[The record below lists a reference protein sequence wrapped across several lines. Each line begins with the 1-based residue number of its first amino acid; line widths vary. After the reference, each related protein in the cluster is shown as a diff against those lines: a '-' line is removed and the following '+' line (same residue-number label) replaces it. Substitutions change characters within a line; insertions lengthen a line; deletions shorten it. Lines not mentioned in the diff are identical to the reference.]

1 LSQVA
6 SKIGELPNHRPTMSP
21 AAPTRHRDDDVVGQA
36 PVSSAPTNGDMSSML
51 AIETRD
57 LRKRFGSA
65 QILDGVDLQVPEGSI
80 AAIMGPSG
88 TGKSVMIKHIL
99 GLLRP
104 DSGDVLVRGRSLAR
118 MSRSEVIA
126 MRRDIGVMFQDGAL
140 FSSMTVY
147 DNVAFPLRQHTD
159 YSDREVHEIAME
171 HLEKV
176 GLAHAVHRYPAE
188 LSGGMKKRAGL
199 ARGLVLDPGI
209 VLADE
214 PDSGLDPVRTAL
226 LGELLVE
233 RHSELGGTLLVITH
247 NMMLAKR
254 VSDYVAVLWKG
265 KIVASGPSEVMFNS
279 EDPFIRQFL
288 TGDSIGPLGMD

>member
-1 LSQVA
+1 MPLSGRQ
-6 SKIGELPNHRPTMSP
+6 SSQLRPTMPHPP
-21 AAPTRHRDDDVVGQA
+21 AL
-36 PVSSAPTNGDMSSML
+36 SDMSELAHQVRGNGAAAGSGRPGKF

-57 LRKRFGSA
+57 LHKAFGRNR
-65 QILDGVDLQVPEGSI
+65 ILTGVDLQVPEGSI
-80 AAIMGPSG
+80 ASIMGPSG

-99 GLLRP
+99 GLLKP
-104 DSGDVLVRGRSLAR
+104 DSGEVFVRDQKLSS

-147 DNVAFPLRQHTD
+147 ENVAFPLRQHTD
-159 YSDREVHEIAME
+159 YNDAEVREIVMDQ
-171 HLEKV
+171 LEKV
-176 GLAHAVHRYPAE
+176 GLGHAINRYPSE

-199 ARGLVLDPGI
+199 ARGLILDPGI

-226 LGELLVE
+226 LGELLIE
-233 RHSELGGTLLVITH
+233 RHAEIGGTLLVITH
-247 NMMLAKR
+247 NMMLAQR

-265 KIVASGPSEVMFNS
+265 KVVASGKAEDMFTS
-279 EDPFIRQFL
+279 DDPFIRQFL
-288 TGDSIGPLGMD
+288 TGDSRGPLGMD

>member
-1 LSQVA
+1 MTEFVHDEMLHQ
-6 SKIGELPNHRPTMSP
+6 GNGNG
-21 AAPTRHRDDDVVGQA
+21 AA
-36 PVSSAPTNGDMSSML
+36 TNGDVSGML
-51 AIETRD
+51 AIETRA
-57 LRKRFGSA
+57 LRKSFGSFRV
-65 QILDGVDLQVPEGSI
+65 LDGVDLTIPEGCI
-80 AAIMGPSG
+80 AAVMGPSG
-88 TGKSVMIKHIL
+88 TGKSVLIKHIL
-99 GLLRP
+99 GLLKA
-104 DSGDVLVRGRSLAR
+104 DSGDVLVRGRALSR

-147 DNVAFPLRQHTD
+147 ENVAFPLRQHTD
-159 YSDREVHEIAME
+159 YNDNDVREIVME

-176 GLAHAVHRYPAE
+176 GLGHAVDRYPSE

-226 LGELLVE
+226 LGQLLID
-233 RHSELGGTLLVITH
+233 RHAELGGTLLVITH

-265 KIVASGPSEVMFNS
+265 KIVAAGPAEEMFNS
-279 EDPFIRQFL
+279 DDEFIRQFL
-288 TGDSIGPLGMD
+288 AGESQGPLGMD

>member
-1 LSQVA
+1 VIDTYCIERSV
-6 SKIGELPNHRPTMSP
+6 TP
-21 AAPTRHRDDDVVGQA
+21 AV
-36 PVSSAPTNGDMSSML
+36 
-51 AIETRD
+51 ETRN
-57 LRKRFGSA
+57 LHKAFGVSR
-65 QILDGVDLQVPEGSI
+65 ILNGVDLRVPEGSI

-88 TGKSVMIKHIL
+88 TGKSVLIKHIL
-99 GLLRP
+99 GLSKP
-104 DSGDVLVRGRSLAR
+104 DAGEVLVRGRALSR
-118 MSRSEVIA
+118 MSRGEVIA

-159 YSDREVHEIAME
+159 YNDSEVHEIAME

-176 GLAHAVHRYPAE
+176 GLAHAASRYPSE

-199 ARGLVLDPGI
+199 ARGLALDPGM

-233 RHSELGGTLLVITH
+233 RHAELGGTLLVITH
-247 NMMLAKR
+247 NMMLARR
-254 VSDYVAVLWKG
+254 VSDYVAVLWRG
-265 KIVASGPSEVMFNS
+265 RIIASGPAADMWESD
-279 EDPFIRQFL
+279 DPFIRQFL
-288 TGDSIGPLGMD
+288 SGDSRGPLGMD

>member
-1 LSQVA
+1 VT
-6 SKIGELPNHRPTMSP
+6 ELVHDEMTGNG
-21 AAPTRHRDDDVVGQA
+21 AAAG
-36 PVSSAPTNGDMSSML
+36 NGDVSGLL
-51 AIETRD
+51 AIETRA
-57 LRKRFGSA
+57 LRKSFGA
-65 QILDGVDLQVPEGSI
+65 FRVLDGVDLQIPEGSI

-88 TGKSVMIKHIL
+88 TGKSVLIKHVL
-99 GLLRP
+99 GLLKP
-104 DSGDVLVRGRSLAR
+104 DAGDVLVRGRALST

-147 DNVAFPLRQHTD
+147 ENVAFPLRQHTD
-159 YSDREVHEIAME
+159 YNDGDVREIVME

-176 GLAHAVHRYPAE
+176 GLGFAADRYPAE

-226 LGELLVE
+226 LGQLLID
-233 RHSELGGTLLVITH
+233 RHAELGGTLLVITH

-254 VSDYVAVLWKG
+254 VADYVAVLWRG
-265 KIVASGPSEVMFNS
+265 KIVASGPAYEMFES
-279 EDPFIRQFL
+279 DDPFIRQFL
-288 TGDSIGPLGMD
+288 AGEARGPLGMD

>member
-1 LSQVA
+1 VSRKRVGALAPDREVLSGA
-6 SKIGELPNHRPTMSP
+6 D
-21 AAPTRHRDDDVVGQA
+21 RHRSCQ
-36 PVSSAPTNGDMSSML
+36 L

-57 LRKRFGSA
+57 LHKAFGSA
-65 QILDGVDLQVPEGSI
+65 RILQGVDLQIAEGSI
-80 AAIMGPSG
+80 CAIMGPSG

-99 GLLRP
+99 GLLKP
-104 DSGDVLVRGRSLAR
+104 DQGEVFVRGRSLQK

-126 MRRDIGVMFQDGAL
+126 IRKDIGVMFQDGAL

-147 DNVAFPLRQHTD
+147 ENVAFPLRQHTN
-159 YSDREVHEIAME
+159 YNDREVRETVME
-171 HLEKV
+171 HLTKV
-176 GLAHAVHRYPAE
+176 GLAHAIDRYPSE

-226 LGELLVE
+226 LGELLIE
-233 RHSELGGTLLVITH
+233 RHAELGGTLIVITH

-254 VSDYVAVLWKG
+254 VSDYVAVLWRG
-265 KIVASGPSEVMFNS
+265 KLVASGPAEEMFNS
-279 EDPFIRQFL
+279 GDEFIRQFL
-288 TGDSIGPLGMD
+288 SGDSIGPLGMD